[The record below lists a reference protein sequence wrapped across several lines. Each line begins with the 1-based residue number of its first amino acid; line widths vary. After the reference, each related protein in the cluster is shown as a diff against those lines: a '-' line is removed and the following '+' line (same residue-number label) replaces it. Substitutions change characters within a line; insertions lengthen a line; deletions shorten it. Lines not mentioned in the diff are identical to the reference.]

1 MSSSRVSI
9 VNCILGLLTVA
20 LVVAAPA
27 PGADIAALVQR
38 LNAVGPEGAGNP
50 DAAAAWAELSR
61 LGPDALPQ
69 LLAALDNTSPTAA
82 NWLRSAIDAITERE
96 RRASRPLPVATLET
110 FLRDTRHSGKARRL
124 AYELLCCADANA
136 PHRLLPAMLNDPG
149 AELRYDAVAA
159 AFAEANKEPMDS
171 AAAKATLL
179 KLLGAAREPT
189 QVEEI
194 ARALEQRGEA
204 VDLTATFGFITHWHL
219 AAPFD
224 NTAGKG
230 WQTVYPPEQ
239 QVDLGAKSRGK
250 GGTEVAWTPCSTA
263 DKNGSIDLNKVIGK
277 LKNAVAYAYAAVE
290 SPDDRPVEVRASSS
304 AALKIYV
311 NGTEVFARESY
322 HQSYAHDMHVAPA
335 RFRKGRNTILI
346 KVCQNDQTEEWA
358 QNWMFR
364 VRVTDALGTPVPLTV
379 LKPDA
384 AKEPR

>member
-1 MSSSRVSI
+1 MNRV
-9 VNCILGLLTVA
+9 LGLLTVA
-20 LVVAAPA
+20 LVLAAPA
-27 PGADIAALVQR
+27 PAADIAALVKH

-50 DAAAAWAELSR
+50 EAAAAWAELSR

-96 RRASRPLPVATLET
+96 RRAGRPLAVAPLET

-124 AYELLCCADANA
+124 AYELLCSADANA
-136 PHRLLPAMLNDPG
+136 PLRFLPTMLNDPG
-149 AELRYDAVAA
+149 AELRYDAVAV
-159 AFAEANKEPMDS
+159 AFAQANKEPMDS
-171 AAAKATLL
+171 AAAKATLRKVL
-179 KLLGAAREPT
+179 AAAREPT
-189 QVEEI
+189 QVEES

-204 VDLTATFGFITHWHL
+204 VDLAATFGFITHWHL

-230 WQTVYPPEQ
+230 WQAVYPPEQ
-239 QVDLGAKSRGK
+239 KVDLGARLNGK
-250 GGTEVAWTPCSTA
+250 GGAEVAWTPCSTA

-277 LKNAVAYAYAAVE
+277 LKNAVAYGYAVVE
-290 SPDDRPVEVRASSS
+290 SLDDRPVEVRSSS
-304 AALKIYV
+304 STALKIFV
-311 NGTEVFARESY
+311 NGSEVFARESY

-335 RFRKGRNTILI
+335 QLRKGRNTILI
-346 KVCQNDQTEEWA
+346 KVCQNDQTEDWA

-364 VRVTDALGTPVPLTV
+364 LRVTDALGTPVPLTV
-379 LKPDA
+379 LKPGA

>member
-1 MSSSRVSI
+1 MMRP
-9 VNCILGLLTVA
+9 LTQVVVLTLA
-20 LVVAAPA
+20 LAAPA
-27 PGADIAALVQR
+27 PAADIPALVAR
-38 LNAVGPEGAGNP
+38 LNAVGPEGAGNSE
-50 DAAAAWAELSR
+50 AAAAWAELSR

-96 RRASRPLPVATLET
+96 RRAGRSLPMAPLET

-136 PHRLLPAMLNDPG
+136 PLRLLPAMLNDPG

-159 AFAEANKEPMDS
+159 AFAEANKEPLDS
-171 AAAKATLL
+171 AAAKATLR
-179 KLLGAAREPT
+179 KLLAAAREPS
-189 QVEEI
+189 QVEEV

-204 VDLTATFGFITHWHL
+204 VDLTAAFGFITHWHL

-230 WQTVYPPEQ
+230 WQAVYPPEQ
-239 QVDLGAKSRGK
+239 KVDLGAKLKGK
-250 GGTEVAWTPCSTA
+250 GGAEVAWTTCSTA
-263 DKNGSIDLNKVIGK
+263 DKNGSIDLNKVVGK
-277 LKNAVAYAYAAVE
+277 LKNAVAYGYAVVE
-290 SPDDRPVEVRASSS
+290 SPVDRPVEVRASSS
-304 AALKIYV
+304 TALKIFV
-311 NGTEVFARESY
+311 NGSEVFARESY

-335 RFRKGRNTILI
+335 RLRKGRNTILI
-346 KVCQNDQTEEWA
+346 KVCQNDQTEDWA